1 MRKLSNRAVSARF
14 KNTALINH
22 KNLSNQFY
30 PIAQYIFYIF
40 KYTGCSKKLNR
51 KNYLKSPGQTVHCA
65 IRDRGYHI
73 SGINPIMAKIC
84 QNFSPAS
91 KYIIVF
97 GIFEPDYP
105 LKSQKEV
112 YFLWVTRYIAKIVQG
127 AQ

>member
-1 MRKLSNRAVSARF
+1 MRKFSNRAVSARF

-30 PIAQYIFYIF
+30 LIAQCIFYIF
-40 KYTGCSKKLNR
+40 EFTGCSKKLNG
-51 KNYLKSPGQTVHCA
+51 KNFLKSPSQTAHCV

-97 GIFEPDYP
+97 GIF
-105 LKSQKEV
+105 
-112 YFLWVTRYIAKIVQG
+112 
-127 AQ
+127 